1 MIEINQGTITGT
13 IVCDRCKHEE
23 NFEVNVTKESDLE
36 DSLLL
41 DVLFDTGFEQNEYDE
56 TLCKNCAQDEIKAEV
71 DEDSER
77 RAEMLVDGTFLPLV
91 LVDGE
96 WQRPPEGEPS
106 CETVMEAFKRSEE
119 LNKKAAIKAEA
130 DADYEDLRRNDALG
144 LNG

>member
-1 MIEINQGTITGT
+1 MIEISQGTITGT

-36 DSLLL
+36 DSLLF

-56 TLCKNCAQDEIKAEV
+56 MLCKNCAQDETE
-71 DEDSER
+71 EDSEG

-96 WQRPPEGEPS
+96 WQHPPEGEPS
-106 CETVMEAFKRSEE
+106 CETAIEAIKRSEE
-119 LNKKAAIKAEA
+119 LMKKATDEA
-130 DADYEDLRRNDALG
+130 NADHEDLRRNDALG
-144 LNG
+144 LND